1 MRNSKTRFG
10 SMLVRFSKKHSIYL
24 VLLAVILVSICLSDS
39 FTRPANILNIT
50 RQISVST
57 IVAYGMTII
66 IICGMIDLSAGSVIA
81 LSGVLGVMAYVQTQ
95 SVLLAV
101 CVSMLVGAATGLIS
115 GIIITR
121 FRVPAFITTM
131 AMQMSARGLVLLI
144 TDAIPIYSI
153 GKASVL
159 GKGSILGIPVPVFFM
174 IIVALITWFLLSRC
188 KFGRYIYAIGGNM
201 DAAVAAGINVNRTL
215 VNATILNGV
224 FTGLAGIILMGRLN
238 GGMPQA
244 GDGYEFDAISAAVL
258 GGTSIAGGYGTV
270 SGTIAGAFILGI
282 FNNILNLLAVDSYMQ
297 EIIKGGVIVVAVALD
312 VVQRKRRN

>member
-1 MRNSKTRFG
+1 MQNTKMGFKD
-10 SMLVRFSKKHSIYL
+10 LLIRFSKRHSIYL
-24 VLLAVILVSICLSDS
+24 VLLGVILVSICLSDS

-81 LSGVLGVMAYVQTQ
+81 LAGVLGVMTYVQTQ

-101 CVSMLVGAATGLIS
+101 LVSMLIGAATGAVS
-115 GIIITR
+115 GLIITR
-121 FRVPAFITTM
+121 FKVPAFITTM

-153 GKASVL
+153 GRVSVL
-159 GKGSILGIPVPVFFM
+159 GKGAVLGIPVPVFFM
-174 IIVALITWFLLSRC
+174 MMIAFITWFLLNRC

-201 DAAVAAGINVNRTL
+201 DAAIAAGINVNRTM
-215 VNATILNGV
+215 VSATILNGV

-244 GDGYEFDAISAAVL
+244 GEDYEFDAISAAVL

-297 EIIKGGVIVVAVALD
+297 EIIKGGVIVVAVAMD
-312 VVQRKRRN
+312 VIQRKKQR